1 MDRKFLQHAFESY
14 VSSFDAADERIA
26 LKIEHTYHVA
36 RNCDGISARLGLG
49 ERQKDIAWA
58 IGMLHDIGRFE
69 QVARSHSF
77 VDSVAGDHAEAGV
90 KALFTDGRIT
100 DFIPFGV
107 LTAEELEE
115 IRLAIHLHNKL
126 SLADGLSPEQELF
139 CNIIR
144 DADKLDIFRVCT
156 ERSFRAVHEYTEEE
170 VRTSDF
176 SPAVTECFD
185 KRITLDYSKRR
196 TPADLFLGHIAMC
209 FGLYYP
215 DSRREAYEQGYVEKM
230 MDFTFADEA
239 NQAQWQ
245 QMQSVVRDFLANG

>member
-1 MDRKFLQHAFESY
+1 MDREFLQHAFDRY
-14 VSSFDAADERIA
+14 VSAFDAADERIA

-36 RNCDGISARLGLG
+36 RNCDGIARRLDLN

-77 VDSVAGDHAEAGV
+77 VDSVAGDHAEEGV
-90 KALFTDGRIT
+90 KFLFTDGHIT
-100 DFIPFGV
+100 DFIPAGV
-107 LTAEELEE
+107 MNAEELEA

-126 SLADGLSPEQELF
+126 ALEAGLSAEQELF

-156 ERSFRAVHEYTEEE
+156 EKSFRAVHEYTEEE
-170 VRTSDF
+170 VRASGF
-176 SPAVTECFD
+176 SPAVTECFE
-185 KRITLDYSKRR
+185 KRITLDYSKRQ
-196 TPADLFLGHIAMC
+196 TPADIFLGHIAMC

-230 MDFTFADEA
+230 MDFTFADAEKE
-239 NQAQWQ
+239 AQWQ
-245 QMQSVVRDFLANG
+245 QMQSVVRAFLANG